1 MIPRTVSILGRTY
14 LVRRKRMKEAGLCDF
29 STGIIY
35 LKSGL
40 SNDVA
45 EATLLHEIIHG
56 VLHESGIH
64 FNWSDE
70 FTESVVRALEHGL
83 GRVGYRIQGQMS
95 SG

>member
-1 MIPRTVSILGRTY
+1 VIPRTVNILGREY

-29 STGIIY
+29 ATGTIY
-35 LKSGL
+35 LRSGM
-40 SNDVA
+40 NARDA
-45 EATLLHEIIHG
+45 EGTLLHEIIHG

-83 GRVGYRIQGQMS
+83 GRVGYKLGDGS
-95 SG
+95 

>member
-29 STGIIY
+29 NTGIIY

-83 GRVGYRIQGQMS
+83 GRVGYRLQGP
-95 SG
+95 G

>member
-14 LVRRKRMKEAGLCDF
+14 LVRRKRMKESGLCDF
-29 STGIIY
+29 NTGVIY

-40 SNDVA
+40 RGDVA

-83 GRVGYRIQGQMS
+83 GRVGYKLQGP
-95 SG
+95 G